1 MYIYVYMCIQVCAH
15 VYSHVYVCLWGCAR
29 AQQRVYLWVLWC
41 QPTPRVSLLTPAPR
55 FSPPRAGQDGG
66 GRGEWAAGAMA
77 TGADVRDILEL
88 GGVES
93 ENTGTIN
100 KKDIIN
106 SDKVKCGVPT
116 AAAPL
121 LGAGWPCVWWV
132 LEERWKKAR
141 SVMFCL
147 FSHSLGIP
155 RNACRVPLLC
165 SQCS

>member
-1 MYIYVYMCIQVCAH
+1 MCLCVC
-15 VYSHVYVCLWGCAR
+15 VSLG
-29 AQQRVYLWVLWC
+29 VYLWVLWC
-41 QPTPRVSLLTPAPR
+41 QPTPRSAPLTPTPR
-55 FSPPRAGQDGG
+55 FSPSRAGQDGG
-66 GRGEWAAGAMA
+66 GGGEWAAGAMA

-106 SDKVKCGVPT
+106 SDKVKRGAAT

-132 LEERWKKAR
+132 LEEGWKKHVLSW
-141 SVMFCL
+141 SVYFHTLQAYPEMPVGP
-147 FSHSLGIP
+147 HS
-155 RNACRVPLLC
+155 CVPGVLRIGEFRIFQL
-165 SQCS
+165 

>member
-1 MYIYVYMCIQVCAH
+1 MYICVYRCVHTCTSMCLCVC
-15 VYSHVYVCLWGCAR
+15 VSLG
-29 AQQRVYLWVLWC
+29 VYLWVLRC
-41 QPTPRVSLLTPAPR
+41 QPTPRRAPLTPTPR
-55 FSPPRAGQDGG
+55 FSPSRAGQDGG
-66 GRGEWAAGAMA
+66 GGGERAAGAMA

-106 SDKVKCGVPT
+106 SDKVKCDALT

-132 LEERWKKAR
+132 LEEGWKKAR
-141 SVMFCL
+141 SVMVCL
-147 FSHSLGIP
+147 FSHSPGIP
-155 RNACRVPLLC
+155 RNACRAPLLC
-165 SQCS
+165 SWCS